1 MFIITFISKKLSVIT
16 NKINQYLPENINN
29 VISQFFENFNTLSL
43 NKIIGFN
50 NELEKI
56 VNIIKNEINNIC
68 KMKMYN
74 KYFY

>member
-1 MFIITFISKKLSVIT
+1 MFIIAFISKKLSVIT

-68 KMKMYN
+68 KMKM
-74 KYFY
+74 